1 MTWLPST
8 SPTVVEYLVD
18 ASGRATGHEIQRG
31 TISGVYMGSCRGE
44 PVGSASM
51 EIYSVRKA
59 CEADAREMG

>member
-8 SPTVVEYLVD
+8 MLTVVEYLVD

-31 TISGVYMGSCRGE
+31 SMSGVYMGSCRGE
-44 PVGSASM
+44 PVGRASV

-59 CEADAREMG
+59 CEADARGRG